1 MIYCFFIAQN
11 QEERTRKM
19 KNIEEKI
26 LMAEEEIKQLQNK
39 RKNSSVSRKRRNEK
53 REIDG
58 FMKKAVYLKVSLL
71 KAKN

>member
-1 MIYCFFIAQN
+1 
-11 QEERTRKM
+11 M

-26 LMAEEEIKQLQNK
+26 LMAEEEIKQLQK
-39 RKNSSVSRKRRNEK
+39 KEKSSSVRRKKRNEK

-58 FMKKAVYLKVSLL
+58 FMKKEECLKVSLA

>member
-1 MIYCFFIAQN
+1 
-11 QEERTRKM
+11 M

-26 LMAEEEIKQLQNK
+26 LMAEEEIKQLQK
-39 RKNSSVSRKRRNEK
+39 KEKSSSVSRKKRNEK

-58 FMKKAVYLKVSLL
+58 FMKKEECLKVSLA